1 MTLALNDGAQF
12 AQDPKNELNLIQCR
26 LRFPPRVTT
35 VYTTGVAAPRARR
48 RAASP
53 LVARVV
59 RLVCRGP
66 AVYPRSRDLACRG
79 LCMVAGLR

>member
-12 AQDPKNELNLIQCR
+12 AQDPKNELNLIP
-26 LRFPPRVTT
+26 LHA
-35 VYTTGVAAPRARR
+35 GR

-53 LVARVV
+53 LVARV

>member
-35 VYTTGVAAPRARR
+35 VYTTGVAAPRRLV

-53 LVARVV
+53 LVARV
-59 RLVCRGP
+59 RLMCRGP

>member
-35 VYTTGVAAPRARR
+35 VYTTGVAAPRRL

-53 LVARVV
+53 LVARV

-66 AVYPRSRDLACRG
+66 AVYPR
-79 LCMVAGLR
+79 VA